1 MIQLQAVLVPTD
13 FSQQSEKALKYGMA
27 FADQFG
33 SALHLLHV
41 VRRPTEL
48 GFSGVRMENLTE
60 ELIKNADQEMETLHR
75 HWAEYAFPVRKE
87 IRVGNPM
94 LEIIGYAR
102 EKEIDL
108 IVMGTHG
115 HGVVAQAL
123 MGSVAEK
130 IVRKAPCPVLTVR
143 HPEHEFVMP

>member
-75 HWAEYAFPVRKE
+75 HWEEYAFPVRKE